1 MASILLWAGIVLIV
15 VGWLALA
22 WQASKRMAVKDQM
35 EKFPQVKQT
44 MRLHRNYCLLTI
56 AAGVI
61 LLLIAI
67 AI

>member
-1 MASILLWAGIVLIV
+1 MASILLWAGITMIV
-15 VGWLALA
+15 IGWLALA
-22 WQASKRMAVKDQM
+22 WQASKRMAVKNQM

-44 MRLHRNYCLLTI
+44 MRLRRNYCWLTI

-67 AI
+67 VM